1 MRKKRGKGGGRKE
14 REGVV
19 CLGSLPSSVDVPPF
33 ADDLMRG
40 GGRRSPAS
48 RSLPLV
54 NQVWTG
60 VRVEIRWEKTGK
72 TFVGVWY
79 FHIHDIYQVKKKK
92 SLYIYKLCVDAVK
105 SLEVHRLRGEKK
117 KVKSS
122 QF

>member
-1 MRKKRGKGGGRKE
+1 MRKKREKEEKKEEEEGRKE
-14 REGVV
+14 REGGV

-79 FHIHDIYQVKKKK
+79 FHIHDIYQVKKK
-92 SLYIYKLCVDAVK
+92 SYIFISCV
-105 SLEVHRLRGEKK
+105 STQLNPWRSTGSGGEKK
-117 KVKSS
+117 K
-122 QF
+122 